1 MQAVLLAIHLQAGW
15 RWALLV
21 LAATPLAFYIVA
33 TLAAW
38 RFFRRERARNLPV
51 YTPSV
56 SLLKP
61 VRGVD
66 FGSYENFASFCRQ
79 DYPDYEI
86 LFAVNDEADP
96 AAPLIRRLM
105 EEFPRCRIRLLV
117 GAERLGANRKVNK
130 LVRLA
135 REAQHEI
142 LVLTDGDVRV
152 GPNYLQEVVAPF
164 ADDKTGAVT
173 SFYRAIAERNLGAEL
188 EAVGAA
194 SDFFAGVLV
203 AEWMEGITFALGASI
218 VTTKRWLAKIGG
230 FEAIADLHSDDYELG
245 HRIAKAGGQVLLSRE
260 AVWTMYPAQSVR
272 GFWDHQVRWA
282 RTVRLCRP
290 LSFAGLIF
298 THGLPWVLLAAAIA
312 PAKWIA
318 AGYLVAYL
326 VLRFLMAW
334 TVGVWGVGDE
344 VLHRKLW
351 LIPLRDA
358 IHFVVWIASFG
369 SNRITWGGE
378 AFTMEKGQMVPA
390 NSSKASDARSAI
402 QTPR

>member
-1 MQAVLLAIHLQAGW
+1 MQAVLLAIHPQAGW

-38 RFFRRERARNLPV
+38 RFFRRERARRLPV

-61 VRGVD
+61 VRCVD

-390 NSSKASDARSAI
+390 NSGKASDARPAV
-402 QTPR
+402 

>member
-1 MQAVLLAIHLQAGW
+1 MQAVLLAIHPQAGW

-38 RFFRRERARNLPV
+38 RFFRRERARRLPV

-61 VRGVD
+61 VRCVD